1 MINFMRRLS
10 GVAISLRETKSKER
24 PSPAHCVGTLSP
36 KSPGRGSRKF
46 NHCEK
51 SPQCS
56 LSALNTLCAPKSTRR
71 GSRKFNHCEKS
82 QQCSLSALN
91 TLCAPKS
98 TGRGSRKFNHCEKS
112 PQCTLS
118 PRSSGRGWRAAPGEG
133 AVALNACKSSAI
145 VFNTN
150 AVLMNTSS
158 FQNRKTR

>member
-36 KSPGRGSRKF
+36 KSPG
-46 NHCEK
+46 
-51 SPQCS
+51 
-56 LSALNTLCAPKSTRR
+56 R